1 MTPNTLLWPILLP
14 AAAAVATFLV
24 PTRVK
29 WVREAI
35 GLAASAVLVYLA
47 FALFA
52 VKNLEFRL
60 PWMGQGI
67 GFELRLFHF
76 SAFILVG
83 LAGFLFLI
91 TLYSTV
97 KMNGHPRIREYYAYV
112 FLTAAL
118 ANGAVL
124 ADNFVPFVFFWEGLL
139 VTLYGLITL
148 GRKEANRTAVK
159 AFVINGL
166 CDFCMILGIGI
177 LWAQTGTLTISQIS
191 VKPEGLAVVAFLM
204 MMIGAIGKAGAMP
217 FHTWIPDAAID
228 APVTFMAFMP
238 AAFEKLLG
246 IYLLARIT
254 LDLFKLE
261 KGSGLSLVLMIIG
274 AATIVLAVMMALIQ
288 KDFKRLLSY
297 HAVSQVGYMI
307 LGIGTAVP
315 IGIAGGLFHMINHA
329 MYKCGLFLSAGSV
342 EYRTGT
348 TELKKLGG
356 LAKVMPLPAAGFTVC
371 ALAISGV
378 WPFNGFVSKEMIFH
392 GTIESGYVVFA
403 IAAWVGAI
411 FTFASFLKAGHSVFF
426 GPRSAEAP
434 AETKPVKESPA
445 PIVIPILI
453 LALLCITFGV
463 ANKLPLRTF
472 IQPILE
478 GHVEAGESIDF
489 TGGALNVFTPIA
501 GISILC
507 LLLAFGLHA
516 FGWKKGGK
524 KAYLASEPVHKFP
537 VLHTIYNWAEN
548 RVFDLYEQGVIVL
561 NGLAMVLFKGVDRP
575 IDFVY
580 EKIVTKTGEAFTGVL
595 RKAHTGHYASYL
607 AWCLGGLVAIAALI
621 NALLK

>member
-1 MTPNTLLWPILLP
+1 MLLWPILLP
-14 AAAAVATFLV
+14 ALIAVVSLLI
-24 PTRVK
+24 PKSVK
-29 WVREAI
+29 YLREAI
-35 GLAASAVLVYLA
+35 SLIASLVILYLGFA
-47 FALFA
+47 FFS

-67 GFELRLFHF
+67 HFELRLYHF
-76 SAFILVG
+76 SGFILLG
-83 LAGFLFLI
+83 LSGFLFLI
-91 TLYSTV
+91 TLYSIV
-97 KMNGHPRIREYYAYV
+97 KMKGHPRIREYYAYI
-112 FLTAAL
+112 FLSAAL

-124 ADNFVPFVFFWEGLL
+124 ADNFVPLVFFWEGLL
-139 VTLYGLITL
+139 LTLYGLISL
-148 GRKEANRTAVK
+148 GRKESSRTAVK
-159 AFVINGL
+159 AFIISGF

-177 LWAQTGTLTISQIS
+177 LWAITGTLTMSQIS
-191 VKPEGLAVVAFLM
+191 VKPEGPAVAAFIL

-238 AAFEKLLG
+238 ASFEKLLG

-254 LDLFKLE
+254 LDFFKME

-274 AATIVLAVMMALIQ
+274 AATIVFAVMMALIQ

-307 LGIGTAVP
+307 LGIGTAIP
-315 IGIAGGLFHMINHA
+315 IGIAGGIFHMINHA

-342 EYRTGT
+342 EHRTGT

-356 LAKVMPLPAAGFTVC
+356 LSKEMPLTAFGFSIC

-378 WPFNGFVSKEMIFH
+378 WPLNGFVSKEMVFH
-392 GTIESGYVVFA
+392 GALETGYTIFA

-426 GPRSAEAP
+426 GPRTTDVP
-434 AETKPVKESPA
+434 KVKESQGA
-445 PIVIPILI
+445 IVLPILI

-463 ANKLPLRTF
+463 FNKLPLVNF

-478 GHVEAGESIDF
+478 GHVEAGESINF
-489 TGGALNVFTPIA
+489 TTHALSLLNPVA

-507 LLLAFGLHA
+507 LLIALGLH
-516 FGWKKGGK
+516 FYGWKRGDK
-524 KAYLASEPVHKFP
+524 KAHLASEPVHKFP
-537 VLHTIYNWAEN
+537 GIKQIYDLAEA
-548 RVFDLYEQGVIVL
+548 RIFDLYEQGIIFL
-561 NGLAMVLFKGVDRP
+561 RGLSMVLFKGIDRP
-575 IDFVY
+575 IDFFY
-580 EKIVTKTGEAFTGVL
+580 EKIVTKVGGAFTGVL
-595 RKAHTGHYASYL
+595 SKAHTGHYANYL
-607 AWCLGGLVAIAALI
+607 AWCLGGLLVVAALI
-621 NALLK
+621 NLLIK